1 MMHFVADDGQSIR
14 VQVTGNGP
22 PLVMLHGWTASHEEW
37 QMFVKA
43 LAAHHRLFLW
53 DARGH
58 GDPVLPTETPA
69 TLQRMARDVHQMLE
83 YFALTD
89 VTLVGHSM
97 GALTAWEYIRQ
108 FGTGKLTRLCV
119 IDQSPKL
126 LTDSNWACGIYG
138 AFNAERAARFL
149 QALRNDFIETVLQ
162 LSAHGLNARARQ
174 TYDQDTR
181 GWQRERVRLAK
192 LMPAPLTEIW
202 ESLTQADL
210 RDVLPKVTIPSLVI
224 HGAESNFYPLQTAEF
239 LRAHLPDAVLHIY
252 DNTDHCP
259 HLWQPTRFVRDLLA
273 FAKADAV

>member
-14 VQVTGNGP
+14 VRVTGNGP

-37 QMFVKA
+37 HMFIKA
-43 LAAHHRLFLW
+43 LAGHHRLYLW

-58 GDPVLPTETPA
+58 GEPELPVETPV

-83 YFALTD
+83 YFGLTD
-89 VTLVGHSM
+89 VTLAGHSM

-108 FGTGKLTRLCV
+108 FGTAKLARLCV

-126 LTDSNWACGIYG
+126 LTDSNWPCGIYG
-138 AFNAERAARFL
+138 DFDAERAARFL
-149 QALRNDFIETVLQ
+149 QALRSDFIETVLK

-181 GWQRERVRLAK
+181 GWQRERLRLAK
-192 LMPAPLTEIW
+192 LAPATLIEIW

-210 RDVLPKVTIPSLVI
+210 RDTLPQIAVPTLLI
-224 HGAESNFYPLQTAEF
+224 HGEASNFYPLQTAEY
-239 LRAHLPDAVLHIY
+239 LQAHLPHALLHVY
-252 DNTDHCP
+252 GDTDHCP

-273 FAKADAV
+273 FTNSGAV